1 MLAKKCN
8 VLDVMSVTLGTTNK
22 NNIIYMNYKNIIQFI
37 GAKLKKG
44 HIYEDKKWIQVFI
57 RAWPNL
63 FEGLASL
70 KVYSCEFLFKGL
82 ILSRL
87 SNKLR

>member
-44 HIYEDKKWIQVFI
+44 TY
-57 RAWPNL
+57 L
-63 FEGLASL
+63 
-70 KVYSCEFLFKGL
+70 
-82 ILSRL
+82 
-87 SNKLR
+87 

>member
-44 HIYEDKKWIQVFI
+44 TYLWGQKMDSSFH
-57 RAWPNL
+57 
-63 FEGLASL
+63 
-70 KVYSCEFLFKGL
+70 
-82 ILSRL
+82 
-87 SNKLR
+87 